1 MRNFKPF
8 TIQHLQVDQLDQFR
22 ASTTNYY
29 LVFWWKTIP
38 LGHVWLYNDTSSS
51 DNITLR
57 QKATD
62 AIQKTINYY
71 ASLQEKGDQSSWKK
85 YLLENDQEKLRQEL
99 HNIIPLQIGPPT
111 ANEKLSI
118 IICTRNRPQ
127 AIADCVTA
135 LMNSYD
141 LDFELIVVDNAP
153 DDDSTE
159 QIIKKY
165 TTVKYVKEPRKGLD
179 VARNTGAR
187 YATHQ
192 IIAYTDDDVIVDPNW
207 TKLLK
212 TAFQDPK
219 TMAVTGLVIPVSL
232 KTKAQYIFEKD
243 WGFNKGYLPQVFGQK
258 YFADNVNIGVPAWD
272 IGAGA
277 NMAFRRDV
285 FDLVGWFD
293 ERLDVGA
300 SGCSGDSEFWYRI
313 MAEGF
318 QCNYYPQ
325 LFVYHQHRE
334 AMASL
339 KSQIFNYMRG
349 QVSSVLV
356 QYENY
361 QHDGDLFRVQKSLPN
376 YYVKKIYRDIKHFR
390 LNSLLN
396 TLNEIHGCISGW
408 QFYRKHSNMIREG
421 SLLYHKSLKENA
433 VVDKNTVVSV
443 IIPCYNHGQYL
454 SQAIESVLNQTHKNT
469 EIIVVNDGSTD
480 DTANV
485 CKNYPEIKY
494 VRTNRL
500 GLSGARNIGIGHST
514 GSFLVFLDAD
524 DYLYPEA
531 FKTNLTYFFDNKEV
545 AFISGAHDKVNNSGN
560 LLPTDKPIERRVENY
575 LRLLQGNYI
584 AMEATVMYRSELF
597 YSFFFDPQL
606 KACEDYDINLNIT
619 RHFPTVTHTE
629 KIAAYRI
636 HDYNMSANKTLMLNN
651 VMSVLKRQKN
661 NLRDQKEIEAYNNGI
676 KSWQNYYSSQ

>member
-1 MRNFKPF
+1 MENFNPF
-8 TIQHLQVDQLDQFR
+8 TIQHIQIDELDLFKP
-22 ASTTNYY
+22 SMTNYY
-29 LVFWWKTIP
+29 LVFWWKNIP
-38 LGHVWLYNDTSSS
+38 LGNIWLYNNSLDSASF
-51 DNITLR
+51 R
-57 QKATD
+57 QQTAD
-62 AIQKTINYY
+62 AIQKTIDHYISTEAKNSK
-71 ASLQEKGDQSSWKK
+71 SLWKT

-99 HNIIPLQIGPPT
+99 HNIIPLQISTPT
-111 ANEKLSI
+111 GNEKLSVV
-118 IICTRNRPQ
+118 ICTRNRPQ
-127 AIADCVTA
+127 AIDDCVKA
-135 LMNSYD
+135 LMNSND
-141 LDFELIVVDNAP
+141 KDFELIVIDNAP

-165 TTVKYVKEPRKGLD
+165 PAVKYVKEPRKGLD

-187 YATHQ
+187 YATHP
-192 IIAYTDDDVIVDPNW
+192 IIAYTDDDVIVEPNW

-212 TAFQDPK
+212 TTFQDPK

-243 WGFNKGYLPQVFGQK
+243 WGFNKGYLPKVFGQE
-258 YFADNVNIGVPAWD
+258 YFAANVNIGVPAWD

-277 NMAFRRDV
+277 NMAFRREV

-313 MAEGF
+313 LAEGF

-361 QHDGDLFRVQKSLPN
+361 HHDGDLFRLKKSLPD
-376 YYVKKIYRDIKHFR
+376 YYLKRIFQDIKHLRF
-390 LNSLLN
+390 NTLLN
-396 TLNEIHGCISGW
+396 TLNEVHGCISGW
-408 QFYRKHSNMIREG
+408 LYYRKHRNVIREG
-421 SLLYHKSLKENA
+421 NLLYLKSLNESA

-454 SQAIESVLNQTHKNT
+454 PQAIESVLNQTQQNT
-469 EIIVVNDGSTD
+469 EIIVVDDGSTD
-480 DTANV
+480 NTPDV
-485 CKNYPEIKY
+485 CKNYPGVKY

-500 GLSGARNIGIGHST
+500 GLSGARNTGIRYST

-524 DYLYPEA
+524 DYLYPDA
-531 FKTNLTYFFDNKEV
+531 LKINLTYFFNNKEV
-545 AFISGAHDKVNNSGN
+545 AFISGAHNKVDNSGN
-560 LLPTDKPIERRVENY
+560 LLPTEKPMERWAENY
-575 LRLLQGNYI
+575 VGLLHGNYI

-619 RHFPTVTHTE
+619 RHFPTITHTD

-636 HDYNMSANKTLMLNN
+636 HDYNMSADKNLMLDN
-651 VMSVLKRQKN
+651 VMKVLKRQKN
-661 NLRDQKEIEAYNNGI
+661 KLKDQKEIEAYNNGI
-676 KSWQNYYSSQ
+676 KSWQHYYSV

>member
-1 MRNFKPF
+1 MENFSPF
-8 TIQHLQVDQLDQFR
+8 TIEHLQVDQLDQFKPS
-22 ASTTNYY
+22 ASNYY
-29 LVFWWKTIP
+29 LVFWWKNIP
-38 LGHVWLYNDTSSS
+38 LGHIWLYNDTNTS
-51 DNITLR
+51 DSITLR
-57 QKATD
+57 QKAADT
-62 AIQKTINYY
+62 IQKTIDYY
-71 ASLQEKGDQSSWKK
+71 ASLQQKGDQSWKK

-99 HNIIPLQIGPPT
+99 HNIIPLQIGPAT
-111 ANEKLSI
+111 DNEKLSI
-118 IICTRNRPQ
+118 VICTRNRPQ
-127 AIADCVTA
+127 AIDDCVGA
-135 LMNSYD
+135 LLNSFD

-165 TTVKYVKEPRKGLD
+165 PTVKYVKEPRKGLD

-187 YATHQ
+187 YATHN
-192 IIAYTDDDVIVDPNW
+192 IVAYTDDDVIVDPNW
-207 TKLLK
+207 TSLLK
-212 TAFQDPK
+212 TTFQDPK

-258 YFADNVNIGVPAWD
+258 YFADNVSIGVPAWD

-277 NMAFRRDV
+277 NMAFRREV

-334 AMASL
+334 NMASL

-361 QHDGDLFRVQKSLPN
+361 HHDGDLFRIKKSLPN
-376 YYVKKIYRDIKHFR
+376 YYVRKIYQDIKHLR

-396 TLNEIHGCISGW
+396 TLNEVHGCISGW
-408 QFYRKHSNMIREG
+408 LYYRKHRYVKRDG
-421 SLLYHKSLKENA
+421 SLLYLKSLEESA

-443 IIPCYNHGQYL
+443 VIPCYNHGQYL
-454 SQAIESVLNQTHKNT
+454 SQAIESVLNQTHQNT
-469 EIIVVNDGSTD
+469 EIIVVDDGSTD

-485 CKNYPEIKY
+485 CKSYPGVKY

-500 GLSGARNIGIGHST
+500 GLSGARNTGIRHST
-514 GSFLVFLDAD
+514 GGFLVFLDAD

-531 FKTNLTYFFDNKEV
+531 FKINLGYFSNNKEV
-545 AFISGAHDKVNNSGN
+545 AFISGSHDKVDNNGN
-560 LLPTDKPIERRVENY
+560 LLPTEKPMERWAENY
-575 LRLLQGNYI
+575 VGLLHGNYI

-597 YSFFFDPQL
+597 YSYFFDPRL

-619 RHFPTVTHTE
+619 QRFPTITHTE

-636 HDYNMSANKTLMLNN
+636 HDYNMSADKNLMLEN
-651 VMSVLKRQKN
+651 VMIVLKRQESK
-661 NLRDQKEIEAYNNGI
+661 LRGQKEIEAYHNGI
-676 KSWQNYYSSQ
+676 KSWQNYYSS